1 MSSKT
6 TCIARTNGAF
16 VRAVA
21 GFAAFVAYLN
31 GAIVRTVAGFAA
43 FVAYRGIHS
52 RAVVSV
58 VALRFE
64 RAFAIG
70 ALVFRTREAL
80 SAFVSRAA
88 AFAASM
94 HSRAVVSVVAL
105 RFERALTISALVF
118 WTRNAQSAFV
128 GRAAAFAAF
137 GVSTFGC

>member
-21 GFAAFVAYLN
+21 GFTAFVAYLN
-31 GAIVRTVAGFAA
+31 GTIVRAVTGFAA

-64 RAFAIG
+64 RSFAI
-70 ALVFRTREAL
+70 A
-80 SAFVSRAA
+80 
-88 AFAASM
+88 
-94 HSRAVVSVVAL
+94 
-105 RFERALTISALVF
+105 ALVF
-118 WTRNAQSAFV
+118 WTREAHSAFV
-128 GRAAAFAAF
+128 CRAAAFGASALIAF
-137 GVSTFGC
+137 GC

>member
-1 MSSKT
+1 VSSKT

-21 GFAAFVAYLN
+21 GFTAFVAYLN
-31 GAIVRTVAGFAA
+31 GTIVRAVTGFAA

-70 ALVFRTREAL
+70 ALVFETREAL

-88 AFAASM
+88 AFAAYM

-105 RFERALTISALVF
+105 RFERSFAIAALVF
-118 WTRNAQSAFV
+118 WTREAHSAFV
-128 GRAAAFAAF
+128 CRAAAFGASALIAF
-137 GVSTFGC
+137 GC